1 MEKERVK
8 KILVEL
14 YNEFQKSLIEAEKKG
29 KGNYTDEDFDSL
41 TQFMTFIH
49 NNTNMEHKNEI
60 TLVILA
66 ITVVLLSI
74 SQIISNRQIS
84 ALEKSV
90 ISITEYIKS
99 K

>member
-1 MEKERVK
+1 
-8 KILVEL
+8 
-14 YNEFQKSLIEAEKKG
+14 
-29 KGNYTDEDFDSL
+29 
-41 TQFMTFIH
+41 
-49 NNTNMEHKNEI
+49 MEHKNEI